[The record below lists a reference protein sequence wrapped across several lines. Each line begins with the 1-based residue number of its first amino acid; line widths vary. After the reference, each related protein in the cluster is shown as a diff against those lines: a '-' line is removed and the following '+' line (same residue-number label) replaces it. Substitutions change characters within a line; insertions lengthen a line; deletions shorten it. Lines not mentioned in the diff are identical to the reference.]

1 MSTKRKIRRNLIEPP
16 EATELPDAVMQ
27 ETKSKFA
34 DCPIFVLVPVSS
46 GLDPSEVGRKFTE
59 GLDGLMKKAKEPTN
73 KDIIELSATNIDQV
87 GQSALGT
94 EN

>member
-1 MSTKRKIRRNLIEPP
+1 MKLPRKVRRNLTEPP
-16 EATELPDAVMQ
+16 GSPDAVMQ

-87 GQSALGT
+87 GQSALV
-94 EN
+94 EK